1 VSERLTQAKYC
12 IIGDPV
18 AHSLSPAMQTAAF
31 AAAGIDA
38 LYEALRVAAGS
49 SGGAI
54 ARLRDLGYAGF
65 NVTTPLKEEVRE
77 YLDECSELAREAGAV
92 NTVARRGDALVGHN
106 TDGEGCVRALD
117 DLWRTALEDADV
129 LLLGAGPAARAIALS
144 LRSRGARIAC
154 WARREERAASIGPP
168 PARRATVVISAL
180 APDAELPAEVIA
192 AIDPQADILDVNYG
206 TARSPIPSDVG
217 ARRSDG
223 IPMLLHQGALAFE
236 WWTGTVAPL
245 AAMRAALDRAKGRA
259 EPPRT
264 ENRPR

>member
-1 VSERLTQAKYC
+1 MIRAKFC

-18 AHSLSPAMQTAAF
+18 GHSLSPAMQAAAF

-38 LYEALRVAAGS
+38 QYEALRVAAGS

-77 YLDECSELAREAGAV
+77 HLDACTDLAREAGAV
-92 NTVARRGDALVGHN
+92 NTVALRGDALVGHN
-106 TDGEGCVRALD
+106 TDGEGCARALD
-117 DLWRTALEDADV
+117 DLWQTALEKADV

-168 PARRATVVISAL
+168 PERRAVVVISAL
-180 APDAELPAEVIA
+180 PPGAELPAEIVA
-192 AIDPQADILDVNYG
+192 AIDPRADILDVNYG
-206 TARSPIPSDVG
+206 TARSPIPSGVG

-236 WWTGTVAPL
+236 WWTGREAPL
-245 AAMRAALDRAKGRA
+245 AAMRAALERAKGRA